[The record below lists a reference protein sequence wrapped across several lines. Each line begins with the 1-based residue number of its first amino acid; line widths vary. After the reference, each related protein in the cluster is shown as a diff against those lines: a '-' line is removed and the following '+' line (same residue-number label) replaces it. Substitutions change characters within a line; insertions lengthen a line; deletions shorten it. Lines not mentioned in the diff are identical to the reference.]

1 MNDSYGSEG
10 EYIGQKRRRAGDNM
24 GNGDGSRATWDM
36 IFKISQ
42 IAVLPLLAAMF
53 YLMMQMNNMDRRLA
67 IIEVTTRNP
76 QVDASMIQKLAILE
90 ERQNRNV
97 AKVDAIEEEVRR
109 HRENSTYD
117 PLGNRNR
124 LIR

>member
-76 QVDASMIQKLAILE
+76 QVDAGMIQRIAVIE
-90 ERQNRNV
+90 ERQSRV
-97 AKVDAIEEEVRR
+97 ISKLDSFDDELKR
-109 HRENSTYD
+109 HREQSTYD